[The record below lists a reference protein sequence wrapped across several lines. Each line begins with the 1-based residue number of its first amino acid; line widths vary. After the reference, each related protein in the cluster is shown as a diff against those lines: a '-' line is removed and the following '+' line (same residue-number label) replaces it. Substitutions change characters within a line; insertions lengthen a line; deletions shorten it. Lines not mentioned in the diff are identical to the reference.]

1 MAGLRAADPEVGTGD
16 PEVGTGKVAE
26 IEGVPRVS
34 SDATFVPMN
43 FVLWLY
49 VKIICS
55 VITGKD
61 FFGIVLCFE
70 NSSDL
75 VREKNVL

>member
-43 FVLWLY
+43 FVLWQY
-49 VKIICS
+49 VKNICS
-55 VITGKD
+55 VITGKKFYKMYL
-61 FFGIVLCFE
+61 FF
-70 NSSDL
+70 
-75 VREKNVL
+75 

>member
-1 MAGLRAADPEVGTGD
+1 MAGLRAAD

-49 VKIICS
+49 VKITCS

-61 FFGIVLCFE
+61 FFE
-70 NSSDL
+70 
-75 VREKNVL
+75 

>member
-1 MAGLRAADPEVGTGD
+1 MAGLRAAD

-49 VKIICS
+49 VKITCS

-61 FFGIVLCFE
+61 FFFVMVFCF
-70 NSSDL
+70 NNCSDL
-75 VREKNVL
+75 VREKIVL

>member
-1 MAGLRAADPEVGTGD
+1 M
-16 PEVGTGKVAE
+16 AE
-26 IEGVPRVS
+26 IAGVPEVS

-43 FVLWLY
+43 FVLWQY
-49 VKIICS
+49 VKITCS

-70 NSSDL
+70 NCFDL
-75 VREKNVL
+75 V